1 MTIFQIIKITK
12 LSPAFLIRSGLIGAT
27 VNQTCHYITIGSY
40 VNNVCTVPLGLE
52 SL

>member
-1 MTIFQIIKITK
+1 MNIFRLLKTRNYLLHS
-12 LSPAFLIRSGLIGAT
+12 LSGKGLIGAK
-27 VNQTCHYITIGSY
+27 VNQTCHCITIGSY